1 MGDAPFPDERPEPA
15 AVGEQEWDVDQEW
28 LEVAALESWGAEI
41 ASLCD
46 GPDDGV
52 PHAFDDDEV
61 RDEEL
66 LAVRGPVS
74 EWDLPLLASIDPTT
88 LSLAGRMD
96 YLRRCEAVEAMIAA
110 RKARAVVSLAGTDA
124 SDSTS
129 DRHVAM
135 DVAQLRRVGEGAACT
150 GIALARALHVEF
162 PAFRDALEAGEVSE
176 WHCRVLVAETAH
188 VTEPIV
194 IEILQR
200 RLLPKAKRKTPSE
213 FRRDVRKAVAD
224 LDAAKQAERHALA
237 RADRYV
243 SCTPLPN
250 GMGHLGIV
258 SDWPTISAMHE
269 RIRVEGRA
277 LQLSRGGAKA
287 ARSGDEDAFADAS
300 RADAFAAIVLGTT
313 NEDGSITFDPTDIPV
328 SLTLVMDLPT
338 LRGEVDRHALLN
350 GEPIPA
356 DVAREYAGAAKLWRR
371 AVTDPVTGHLLDYG
385 RERYL
390 PEDLRCFIL
399 ARDLCRAPGCTT
411 EAMSQL
417 EMDHPEPY
425 PHGPSSSANAGGL
438 CRKHHQLKTQRYA
451 HLLNSAADG
460 SVTWL
465 TSWGQRIHIPPRPF
479 LHDPADE
486 APPPTGTT
494 SPPPETPEPPG
505 PPTWPGGDVRPPWRD
520 ADAPPF

>member
-1 MGDAPFPDERPEPA
+1 MSGAPCPDERPEPA
-15 AVGEQEWDVDQEW
+15 AVGEPEWDVDKEW
-28 LEVAALESWGAEI
+28 LEVAALESWGAHI
-41 ASLCD
+41 AALYA
-46 GPDDGV
+46 GPDGGV
-52 PHAFDDDEV
+52 PESFDDDGV

-88 LSLAGRMD
+88 LTVAGRMD
-96 YLRRCEAVEAMIAA
+96 YLRRCEAVEGMVAA
-110 RKARAVVSLAGTDA
+110 RKARAVVALAGTDS

-135 DVAQLRRVGEGAACT
+135 EVAQLRRVGEGAACT

-162 PAFRDALEAGEVSE
+162 PAFRAALEAGEVSE

-188 VTEPIV
+188 VTDPDTISA
-194 IEILQR
+194 LQD
-200 RLLPKAKRKTPSE
+200 RLLPKARRKTPSE

-224 LDAAKQAERHALA
+224 LDAAKEAERHALA

-269 RIRVEGRA
+269 RIRVEGRT
-277 LQLSRGGAKA
+277 LQLARGGAKA

-313 NEDGSITFDPTDIPV
+313 NEDGSITFDPKEIPV
-328 SLTLVMDLPT
+328 SLTLVMDLDT
-338 LRGEVDRHALLN
+338 LQGQADRHALLN

-385 RERYL
+385 CEQYL
-390 PEDLRCFIL
+390 PDPLRRYIL

-411 EAMSQL
+411 EAVARL
-417 EMDHPEPY
+417 EMDHSNPFPQ
-425 PHGPSSSANAGGL
+425 GSSSSANAGGL
-438 CRKHHQLKTQRYA
+438 CRKHHQLKTERYA
-451 HLLNSAADG
+451 HLLDSAADG

-465 TSWGQRIHIPPRPF
+465 TAWGQKIHIPPRPF
-479 LHDPADE
+479 LHDPADQ
-486 APPPTGTT
+486 APPPTATT
-494 SPPPETPEPPG
+494 SPPPEAPEPPG

-520 ADAPPF
+520 PDAPPF